1 MTTYMHRHGP
11 LSLVVNGRVRL
22 KRRDIRA
29 RPRTIKDDE
38 KKKEK
43 GMGGK
48 EECHLERNEGGR
60 GKRGKRRALSAHLER
75 PACSFC

>member
-1 MTTYMHRHGP
+1 
-11 LSLVVNGRVRL
+11 L

-48 EECHLERNEGGR
+48 EEGKEGRGGR
-60 GKRGKRRALSAHLER
+60 
-75 PACSFC
+75 